1 MTLKYIIFPKV
12 PVPITD
18 KESTFYAMRWFV
30 HCGREKDKAVS
41 FADFMANELINASNN
56 DVS

>member
-1 MTLKYIIFPKV
+1 MLKV

-30 HCGREKDKAVS
+30 HCGRDKDKAIS
-41 FADFMANELINASNN
+41 FSDFMANEFIKAANN
-56 DVS
+56 DVR

>member
-1 MTLKYIIFPKV
+1 M

-30 HCGREKDKAVS
+30 HCGREKDKAVH
-41 FADFMANELINASNN
+41 FPEFMATELINASNGT
-56 DVS
+56 VRII